1 MKMKVYLMAMTMAV
15 AAACS
20 RKGADNTTFNVDE
33 NRSAI
38 EWKGIASTH
47 FHEGGFKASGTLEIN
62 DKNRIVAGNF
72 KIPISSISN
81 FDLPENRKHELLDHL
96 KSSDFFNMAL
106 YPNATFKITKVEDY
120 KEEGTNLNAKVTGNF
135 TMIGR
140 TNSISFPAVI
150 DISPDII
157 SVDGK
162 FELNR
167 LNYGM
172 DKYNNPEET
181 LYILPGVKVTLKV
194 VCNRS

>member
-1 MKMKVYLMAMTMAV
+1 MKMKVYLMAMSLAIV
-15 AAACS
+15 ASCS
-20 RKGADNTTFNVDE
+20 RKGADNTIFSVDE
-33 NRSAI
+33 NKSAI

-72 KIPISSISN
+72 KIPISSITN

-96 KSSDFFNMAL
+96 KSSDFFNVVL
-106 YPNATFKITKVEDY
+106 HPNATFKITKVEDY

-140 TNSISFPAVI
+140 TNNISFPAEI
-150 DISPDII
+150 NITPEGI
-157 SVDGK
+157 SVNGK

-167 LNYGM
+167 LQYGM

-181 LYILPGVKVTLKV
+181 LYILPGVKITLRIF
-194 VCNRS
+194 CNRS